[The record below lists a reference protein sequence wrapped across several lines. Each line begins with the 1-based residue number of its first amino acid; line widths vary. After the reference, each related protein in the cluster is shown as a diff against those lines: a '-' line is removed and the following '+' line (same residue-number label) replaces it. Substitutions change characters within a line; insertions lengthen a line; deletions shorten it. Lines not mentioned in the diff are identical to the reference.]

1 MKRVVVAAIAVASL
15 ALSACAT
22 NMKIATNQL
31 GDDKLSCSEI
41 MAQDKKVDEV
51 LEGAQHN
58 KGVSGANV
66 AAVLLFPLAAVGNY
80 MDADKAEQLATKRK
94 TVLADMYK
102 AQHCTKAATE

>member
-1 MKRVVVAAIAVASL
+1 MSAILAAGL
-15 ALSACAT
+15 MLSACAT

-80 MDADKAEQLATKRK
+80 MDADKAEQLGTKRK
-94 TVLADMYK
+94 AVLADMYK
-102 AQHCTKAATE
+102 AQHCTKATTD